1 MGKGERARAFQGL
14 ESPAERPKPRPR
26 LGPGGLVRAL
36 RHRNYRLFFS
46 GQSISLIGTWMQ
58 RIALSW
64 LVYRLTGSALLLG
77 LVSFVSQLPTFVLA
91 PFAGV
96 WSDWGNRQKIIILTQ
111 SLAMLQ
117 AGVLAALVLTGAIAV
132 WQIVLLGIF
141 LGLVNAVDMPVRQ
154 AFVVEMIED
163 RQDLG
168 NAIALNSSMVNS
180 ARLIGPSIAGVLV
193 AALGEGVCFLLN
205 ALSYLPV
212 IAALA
217 AMRVQPREP
226 RGQAVRVWAE
236 LREGFDYAF
245 GSPPIRAILLLLAV
259 ISLLGMPYTVLMP
272 VFAREVLHGGP
283 STLGFLMGAVGL
295 GALLG
300 AIYLA
305 SRRGVLGL
313 GRFIALASTIFGFGL
328 IAFSLSRALWLSLLL
343 LLVAGFGMTAQA
355 AASNTVLQTIVAE
368 DKRGRVMSLY
378 TMAFMGMFP
387 FGGLLAGGLAG
398 LIGPTETVLLGGVS
412 SILSALFFT
421 RRLGAYLRGKG
432 EAVPPQVREVWEGGP
447 FG

>member
-1 MGKGERARAFQGL
+1 MGEHAVPTVPR
-14 ESPAERPKPRPR
+14 SPTGPKR
-26 LGPGGLVRAL
+26 LIRAL
-36 RHRNYRLFFS
+36 RHRNYRLFFG

-96 WSDWGNRQKIIILTQ
+96 WSDWGNRQRIIILTQ
-111 SLAMLQ
+111 CLAALQ
-117 AGVLAALVLTGAIAV
+117 AGVLAALVLSGAIAV
-132 WQIVLLGIF
+132 WQIILLGIF
-141 LGLVNAVDMPVRQ
+141 LGLINAVDMPVRQ

-163 RQDLG
+163 RADLG
-168 NAIALNSSMVNS
+168 NAIALNSSMVNG

-193 AALGEGVCFLLN
+193 AALGEGICFLVN

-217 AMRVQPREP
+217 AMRVKPRESK
-226 RGQAVRVWAE
+226 GQAARVWTE

-259 ISLLGMPYTVLMP
+259 VSLLGMPYTVLMP
-272 VFAREVLHGGP
+272 VFAREILHGGP

-305 SRRGVLGL
+305 YRRGVLGL

-328 IAFSLSRALWLSLLL
+328 IAFSLSRALGLSLLS

-398 LIGPTETVLLGGVS
+398 LIGPTETILLGGAS
-412 SILSALFFT
+412 SILSALLFT
-421 RRLGAYLRGKG
+421 RRLGTYLKGKG

-447 FG
+447 LG

>member
-1 MGKGERARAFQGL
+1 MDETDQERASRSPR
-14 ESPAERPKPRPR
+14 SPAAGLKPGPR
-26 LGPGGLVRAL
+26 LRLGGLVRAL
-36 RHRNYRLFFS
+36 RHRNYRLFFG

-58 RIALSW
+58 RLALSW

-96 WSDWGNRQKIIILTQ
+96 WSDWGNRQRILIFTQ
-111 SLAMLQ
+111 ALAMLQ
-117 AGVLAALVLTGAIAV
+117 AGVLAALVLTSAIAV
-132 WQIVLLGIF
+132 WQVVLLGIF

-163 RQDLG
+163 REDLG
-168 NAIALNSSMVNS
+168 NAIALNSSMVNG

-193 AALGEGVCFLLN
+193 GALGEGVCFLLN
-205 ALSYLPV
+205 SLSYLPV

-217 AMRVQPREP
+217 AMRVKP
-226 RGQAVRVWAE
+226 RGPRAGAVRLRVWAE

-245 GSPPIRAILLLLAV
+245 RSPPIRAILLLLAV
-259 ISLLGMPYTVLMP
+259 VSLLGMPYTVLMP

-283 STLGFLMGAVGL
+283 STLGFLMGAVGF

-313 GRFIALASTIFGFGL
+313 GRFIALASTIFGLGL
-328 IAFSLSRALWLSLLL
+328 IAFSLSRRLWLSLALL
-343 LLVAGFGMTAQA
+343 LIAGFGMTAQA

-398 LIGPTETVLLGGVS
+398 LIGPTETVLLGGAS
-412 SILSALFFT
+412 SILSALLFT
-421 RRLGAYLRGKG
+421 RGLGRYLKG

-447 FG
+447 L